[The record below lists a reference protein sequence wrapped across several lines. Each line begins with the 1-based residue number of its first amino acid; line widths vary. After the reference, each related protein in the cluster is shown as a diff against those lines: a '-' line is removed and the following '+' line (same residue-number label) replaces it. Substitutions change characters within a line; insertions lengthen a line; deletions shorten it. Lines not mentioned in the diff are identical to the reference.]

1 MKKSIIILAS
11 LLLLAG
17 CKQSSQNIGAFS
29 VPVSVHVLSP
39 ETISTYV
46 KLTGGIEAEEDAVVY
61 SKIGE
66 KLVLIRVKLGDAVQ
80 AGQVLAEQYNESL
93 KESVNQADASL
104 RSAKAQYDMSK
115 ADFERMQ
122 RLYETKAIS
131 PQQFDQYK
139 ASYEA
144 GESGL
149 DQAKAAL
156 ELAKEAY
163 ENSLIKAP
171 FSGKVAMIYYDPNQM
186 VPAGQPVLKI
196 VNAKNVKAKL
206 NVPEVDIARITPG
219 LMVNATFPACPD
231 TTFYGFVDRVDEAID
246 PDTRTLEIEV
256 RIDNKSG
263 LLKSGQFGQFLI
275 ETGRHEQAVVVTD
288 AAVMTQTNVEVN
300 DLGNQTEIKKYY
312 TYIVRDGAAQ
322 KHFVTPGII
331 SRGRME
337 LVNGVSIGDSLIVT
351 GQNVVKDG
359 NPVRVVNK

>member
-1 MKKSIIILAS
+1 MKKSILILTS

-17 CKQSSQNIGAFS
+17 CKPPVKNMGSFS
-29 VPVSVHVLSP
+29 VPVSVHVLKP
-39 ETISTYV
+39 ETISSYI

-66 KLVLIRVKLGDAVQ
+66 KLVLIRVKLGDHVQ
-80 AGQVLAEQYNESL
+80 VGQVLAEQYNEGL
-93 KESVNQADASL
+93 KESVNQAEASL
-104 RSAKAQYDMSK
+104 RNALAQYEMAK
-115 ADFERMQ
+115 TDFERME
-122 RLYETKAIS
+122 RLIATKAIS
-131 PQQFDQYK
+131 PQQFK
-139 ASYEA
+139 TSYEA
-144 GESGL
+144 AESGL

-156 ELAKEAY
+156 QLAKESC

-186 VPAGQPVLKI
+186 VPAGQPVFRI

-206 NVPEVDIARITPG
+206 DVPEVDIAHITPG
-219 LMVNATFPACPD
+219 LKVKANFPAYPD
-231 TTFYGFVDRVDEAID
+231 TTFSGFVDRVDEAID

-263 LLKSGQFGQFLI
+263 LLKSGQFGQFLV
-275 ETGRHEQAVVVTD
+275 ETDRHEQAIVVTD
-288 AAVMTQTNVEVN
+288 AAIMTQTNVEVN

-312 TYIVRDGAAQ
+312 TYIVRDGATQ

-331 SRGRME
+331 SQGRME
-337 LVNGVSIGDSLIVT
+337 LVDGVSIGDSLIVT